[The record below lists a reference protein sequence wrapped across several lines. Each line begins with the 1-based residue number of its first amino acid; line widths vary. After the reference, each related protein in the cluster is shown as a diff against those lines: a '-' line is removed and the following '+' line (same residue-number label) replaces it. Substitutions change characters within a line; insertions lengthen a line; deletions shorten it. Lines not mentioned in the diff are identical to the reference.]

1 MCIRDRE
8 KTARPGRRQVQPLRR
23 ATASGLVA
31 KAAATGLPLIDL
43 LEQRGLMTRADVLR
57 ELAKACGS
65 PGSPDMP
72 GAPQ

>member
-1 MCIRDRE
+1 M
-8 KTARPGRRQVQPLRR
+8 
-23 ATASGLVA
+23 A

-43 LEQRGLMTRADVLR
+43 LEQRSLMTRVDALR
-57 ELAKACGS
+57 ALAQACGS